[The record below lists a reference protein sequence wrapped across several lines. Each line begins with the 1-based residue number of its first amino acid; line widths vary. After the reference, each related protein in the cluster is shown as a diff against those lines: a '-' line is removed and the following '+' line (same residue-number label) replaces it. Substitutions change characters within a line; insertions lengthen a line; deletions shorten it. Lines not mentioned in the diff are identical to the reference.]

1 MVGSSPN
8 LRCELVSTEQTTTM
22 NIVATPIL
30 AIKGIAVNKDFGKGH
45 LADLSE
51 SVGTLQTKPQSIR
64 SGEVV
69 LDKCL
74 LIFDNIRAHSK

>member
-8 LRCELVSTEQTTTM
+8 LGCELVSTEQTTTM

-45 LADLSE
+45 PAILSQ
-51 SVGTLQTKPQSIR
+51 SVGTLSNQTTINQ
-64 SGEVV
+64 V
-69 LDKCL
+69 
-74 LIFDNIRAHSK
+74 

>member
-8 LRCELVSTEQTTTM
+8 LGCELVSTEQTTTM

-45 LADLSE
+45 PADLFE
-51 SVGTLQTKPQSIR
+51 SVGTLQSKPPSIR
-64 SGEVV
+64 SDEFV